1 MKSKKNSAYFYVSL
15 AMVIALGNA
24 LPTVGAVESLRQ
36 RDNDVMRS
44 PNSPTEVLLARWNF
58 SSRYG
63 TAPRRRTRG
72 FRRGGCLAPGQ
83 QAIAILPQ
91 EEALRENPPTPV
103 TIEETNTDH
112 NSLNQNLKQE
122 VENSTSPEAVK
133 TEVIEM
139 PTTSQEPDRAWLTAD
154 PYPKVYF
161 YLPENW
167 AQKGEFVLYNQ
178 ENEVVYSATI
188 TLPGNA
194 TEEAPRQAGV
204 IEVNLSNKANDI
216 EALEAG
222 KTYLWEVQ
230 VLCDEIN
237 RSGNPTIN
245 GWIQRIDSDSATALT
260 QDLEGVTDQTKINQI
275 YAEKGIWYNLVA
287 QIYANT
293 NSNLEDWNALLKEVG
308 SDNLENA
315 PILGSAVI
323 DETYE
328 RDFPPL

>member
-1 MKSKKNSAYFYVSL
+1 MKSQKNSAYLYFSL
-15 AMVIALGNA
+15 ATVIALGNA
-24 LPTVGAVESLRQ
+24 MPTLGAVESFRQ
-36 RDNDVMRS
+36 MGNDVMRS
-44 PNSPTEVLLARWNF
+44 PSSQQELLLARWNF

-63 TAPRRRTRG
+63 AAPRRRTRG

-91 EEALRENPPTPV
+91 EEALMENPPTPV
-103 TIEETNTDH
+103 IIEETNPNH

-122 VENSTSPEAVK
+122 VENSTPPEEVK

-139 PTTSQEPDRAWLTAD
+139 PSTQQETDRVWFTAD

-161 YLPENW
+161 YLPQNW

-178 ENEVVYSATI
+178 QNEVVYSATI

-216 EALEAG
+216 QELEAG
-222 KTYLWEVQ
+222 NTYLWEVQ

-245 GWIQRIDSDSATALT
+245 GWIQRLEDDSAESLKA
-260 QDLEGVTDQTKINQI
+260 DLEGVSDPSQINQI
-275 YAEKGIWYNLVA
+275 YAERGIWYNLVA
-287 QIYANT
+287 QIYAN
-293 NSNLEDWNALLKEVG
+293 SNQDDWNALLKEVG
-308 SDNLENA
+308 SDNLTDA
-315 PILGSAVI
+315 PMLGSASI

-328 RDFPPL
+328 HDFPPL